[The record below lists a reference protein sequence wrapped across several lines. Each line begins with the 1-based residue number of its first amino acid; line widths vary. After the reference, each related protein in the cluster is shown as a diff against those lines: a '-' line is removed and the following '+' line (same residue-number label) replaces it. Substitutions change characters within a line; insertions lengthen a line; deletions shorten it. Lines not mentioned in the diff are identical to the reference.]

1 MGRTEP
7 RDLYDFWYLTEIEGI
22 SPKEQAGEFNSKAK
36 DKGQDTAQFV
46 DKVLKKVAI
55 FEKGWDAKIRNQ
67 INDLPKFD
75 DLIRRS
81 RKYLK

>member
-22 SPKEQAGEFNSKAK
+22 SPKEYGGEFNSKAK